1 MVEKITIRWIALFDL
16 RTSTIRPRPVYSYNI
31 FGVNFFQALTT
42 FRDLTA
48 QEFDF
53 LPYLEQLE
61 DLELGDCSEWET
73 EVCIGNMSHHFG
85 NGAVC
90 TIVHPLMV
98 SS

>member
-1 MVEKITIRWIALFDL
+1 M
-16 RTSTIRPRPVYSYNI
+16 
-31 FGVNFFQALTT
+31 NFFQALTT

-73 EVCIGNMSHHFG
+73 EVCMKYEPSLWKWGSLHNRSPAHGLKLKGIKVLSFEFLFRLTL
-85 NGAVC
+85 VW
-90 TIVHPLMV
+90 V
-98 SS
+98 SLRSYDI

>member
-1 MVEKITIRWIALFDL
+1 M
-16 RTSTIRPRPVYSYNI
+16 
-31 FGVNFFQALTT
+31 NFFKALTT

-73 EVCIGNMSHHFG
+73 EVCMKYEPSLWKWGSLHNRSPAHGLKLKGIEVLSFEFLFRLTL
-85 NGAVC
+85 VW
-90 TIVHPLMV
+90 V
-98 SS
+98 SLRSCDI

>member
-1 MVEKITIRWIALFDL
+1 
-16 RTSTIRPRPVYSYNI
+16 VYSGYNI

-73 EVCIGNMSHHFG
+73 EVCMKYEPSIDHLRNRLNFDLNKSRQKLHHSLKEHHKISNIPKFR
-85 NGAVC
+85 C
-90 TIVHPLMV
+90 EML
-98 SS
+98 